1 MNKNLSPKLNLLL
14 FSTKYNL
21 VEINNDRNYNKRAKL
36 KQTFLKLKNNNIPN
50 LKTKIAKYQIPN
62 PIMHQN
68 NLKVKNS
75 QIYNNNRYNDECFE
89 NKENNNCLN
98 IPHQIGNYFEKN
110 YLELNGINNNEMKE
124 QNYIDKNDI
133 YRYDTNFN
141 FAKNSYY

>member
-1 MNKNLSPKLNLLL
+1 M
-14 FSTKYNL
+14 
-21 VEINNDRNYNKRAKL
+21 
-36 KQTFLKLKNNNIPN
+36 KLKNNNIPN

-89 NKENNNCLN
+89 NKENSNCLN
-98 IPHQIGNYFEKN
+98 IPNQIGNYFEKN

-133 YRYDTNFN
+133 YGYDTNFN
-141 FAKNSYY
+141 FVKNSYY